1 MIGHQQRSAAM
12 PIFTDTVIRTAT
24 GDMLTA
30 HERGGSVVFGLA
42 ISSKRVTRDGARTH
56 ATWTLD
62 GDQARALLL
71 SLADTMGIGIGLY
84 EDGAAHALTTA
95 RSS

>member
-1 MIGHQQRSAAM
+1 M

-30 HERGGSVVFGLA
+30 HNQGDSVVFGLA
-42 ISSKRVTRDGARTH
+42 VANTRVLREPHRTH

-62 GDQARALLL
+62 RDQARALLL
-71 SLADTMGIGIGLY
+71 SLADTMGIAIGLF
-84 EDGAAHALTTA
+84 EDQASGG
-95 RSS
+95 SIF